1 MITVIQ
7 KNYVQYMSCQRPS
20 QVDCHGNE
28 ISIASAGAAGGGGGI
43 SISAM
48 AWHRTTPDSK
58 CRWCGRM
65 HHPAPIQKIQMKDAK
80 SRFMPFSDVD
90 LFKYLN
96 LCNKLPSDSF
106 AIIPIIRYF

>member
-7 KNYVQYMSCQRPS
+7 KNDVQYMSCQRPS

-48 AWHRTTPDSK
+48 AWHRTTT
-58 CRWCGRM
+58 G
-65 HHPAPIQKIQMKDAK
+65 
-80 SRFMPFSDVD
+80 F
-90 LFKYLN
+90 
-96 LCNKLPSDSF
+96 
-106 AIIPIIRYF
+106 

>member
-1 MITVIQ
+1 MMREDACGSSGTNP
-7 KNYVQYMSCQRPS
+7 KDS
-20 QVDCHGNE
+20 NE
-28 ISIASAGAAGGGGGI
+28 S
-43 SISAM
+43 
-48 AWHRTTPDSK
+48 
-58 CRWCGRM
+58 
-65 HHPAPIQKIQMKDAK
+65 DAK